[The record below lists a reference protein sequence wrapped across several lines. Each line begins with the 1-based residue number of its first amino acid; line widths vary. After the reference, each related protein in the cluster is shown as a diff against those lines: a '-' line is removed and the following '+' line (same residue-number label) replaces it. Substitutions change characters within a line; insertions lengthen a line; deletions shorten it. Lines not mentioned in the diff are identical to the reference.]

1 MNNLVEIKNLHVGF
15 TSQGKNIDAVKGINF
30 SIPKGKTLA
39 LVGESGSG
47 KSVTALSILKL
58 LPYPS
63 AHHNSGEIIFKN
75 KNLLSLDE
83 KEIRKVRGR
92 YITSIFQEPMTSLNP
107 LHTVEKQINEIL
119 MLHNSITFNK
129 ATLKTVDL
137 LKRVG
142 LEDISNRLKSFP
154 HELSGGQRQ
163 RVMIA
168 MSIANQP
175 ELLIADEPTTALDV
189 TIQEQILKLLKELQQ
204 KMKMS
209 MLFISHDLEVVKKI
223 ADYVCIMKDGNIV
236 EQNTIDEIF
245 LNPQHTYTKD
255 LINSQ
260 AKVKTPS
267 TNISLVSL
275 KINKL
280 KIWYPIKK
288 GILRRIVSYVK
299 AVDEVSFELN
309 KNTTLGLVGESG
321 SGKTTLVLALLRLI
335 KSEGSIEF
343 ENNKISSLGRKALR
357 LLRKEMQIVFQ
368 DPFSSLSPRMNVE
381 QIIKEGLDIHEPNF
395 SAKEKERLIISTCEE
410 VGLNYLFIKNR
421 YPHEFSGGQRQRIAI
436 ARALVLKPKLIIFD
450 EPTSAL
456 DVSIQ
461 TQILDLLNSLQ
472 EKNKLTY
479 IFISH
484 DLKVIK
490 AVSDFI
496 IVMKDGKIVE
506 KGEKN
511 QIISNPKNEYTKKLL
526 LASI

>member
-1 MNNLVEIKNLHVGF
+1 
-15 TSQGKNIDAVKGINF
+15 
-30 SIPKGKTLA
+30 
-39 LVGESGSG
+39 
-47 KSVTALSILKL
+47 
-58 LPYPS
+58 
-63 AHHNSGEIIFKN
+63 
-75 KNLLSLDE
+75 
-83 KEIRKVRGR
+83 
-92 YITSIFQEPMTSLNP
+92 
-107 LHTVEKQINEIL
+107 
-119 MLHNSITFNK
+119 
-129 ATLKTVDL
+129 
-137 LKRVG
+137 
-142 LEDISNRLKSFP
+142 
-154 HELSGGQRQ
+154 
-163 RVMIA
+163 
-168 MSIANQP
+168 
-175 ELLIADEPTTALDV
+175 
-189 TIQEQILKLLKELQQ
+189 
-204 KMKMS
+204 
-209 MLFISHDLEVVKKI
+209 
-223 ADYVCIMKDGNIV
+223 MKDGNIV

-410 VGLNYLFIKNR
+410 VGLNYLFIKN
-421 YPHEFSGGQRQRIAI
+421 Y
-436 ARALVLKPKLIIFD
+436 
-450 EPTSAL
+450 
-456 DVSIQ
+456 
-461 TQILDLLNSLQ
+461 
-472 EKNKLTY
+472 Y
-479 IFISH
+479 
-484 DLKVIK
+484 
-490 AVSDFI
+490 
-496 IVMKDGKIVE
+496 
-506 KGEKN
+506 
-511 QIISNPKNEYTKKLL
+511 
-526 LASI
+526 